1 MEHKMGKDT
10 CINIIFD
17 SRHTPQDY
25 GRLLGEFI
33 EQGITH
39 YKFWDAVVL
48 KDSVVD
54 SIAASHKMIVQDAK
68 DRGLKECCIMEQ
80 DAAFTSPNAWKFFL
94 ENKPKYYDLYLWGS
108 LTVPLSNNIVCG
120 FQLYF
125 ISEKF
130 YDTFLAVPK
139 NNHIDTAMNDIK
151 WDYHYCYPFPC
162 LQRPGFSVN
171 NNAIVN
177 YTAGCGITEKDIYR
191 K

>member
-94 ENKPKYYDLYLWGS
+94 ENKP
-108 LTVPLSNNIVCG
+108 NITICICG
-120 FQLYF
+120 EVLQFHCQIKSCVDFSCIL
-125 ISEKF
+125 
-130 YDTFLAVPK
+130 FLK
-139 NNHIDTAMNDIK
+139 NFMTH
-151 WDYHYCYPFPC
+151 F
-162 LQRPGFSVN
+162 
-171 NNAIVN
+171 
-177 YTAGCGITEKDIYR
+177 
-191 K
+191 